1 MVFDGQKAALRTA
14 YQNVQ
19 AALCLASL
27 AFVSSAI
34 GWLSGA
40 DIDLFGAVATLRAAI
55 GAALLAAVASVRSYY
70 MNRDGKGDPSVS
82 ACSIADALTANGTP
96 ITSNPIRTWR
106 KRNVAG

>member
-1 MVFDGQKAALRTA
+1 MSVVDRLRSDAQLVWSLMGDGQKAALRTA

-55 GAALLAAVASVRSYY
+55 GAALLAAVASFRAYQ
-70 MNRDGKGDPSVS
+70 MNRGNKG
-82 ACSIADALTANGTP
+82 ATY
-96 ITSNPIRTWR
+96 R
-106 KRNVAG
+106 

>member
-1 MVFDGQKAALRTA
+1 MNILHKLRNDAKLVWSLMNSGQKAALRTA

-40 DIDLFGAVATLRAAI
+40 DIDLFGAIATLRAAV
-55 GAALLAAVASVRSYY
+55 GAALLAAVASFRAYR
-70 MNRDGKGDPSVS
+70 MNRDGKGASYP
-82 ACSIADALTANGTP
+82 
-96 ITSNPIRTWR
+96 
-106 KRNVAG
+106 

>member
-1 MVFDGQKAALRTA
+1 MSIIDRLRSDARLIWSLLSNAQKAAMRTA

-27 AFVSSAI
+27 AFVSSVI

-70 MNRDGKGDPSVS
+70 MNRNGKDPSY
-82 ACSIADALTANGTP
+82 P
-96 ITSNPIRTWR
+96 
-106 KRNVAG
+106 